1 MFTKKYFSPIGE
13 IILESDGESLTGLW
27 FSDSLDARKHSN
39 EFFESDLPIFDQT
52 KKWLDMYFSGIKPN
66 FMIPIKLGEM
76 SPFKKQ
82 VFEIM
87 SKIPYG
93 KTITYGEIAKQI
105 ARKNGIKKMSAQ
117 AVGSAV
123 GSNQICII
131 IPCHRVMGQNDNI
144 TGYGG
149 GIENKIALLKLEGL
163 DVSKYKMPK
172 NKK

>member
-1 MFTKKYFSPIGE
+1 MFTKKYLSPIGE
-13 IILESDGESLTGLW
+13 IVLESDGECLTGLW
-27 FSDSLDARKHSN
+27 FSNSLDASKHSN
-39 EFFESDLPIFDQT
+39 EFLESDLPIFDET
-52 KKWLDMYFSGIKPN
+52 TKWLDIYFSKVMPTFIP
-66 FMIPIKLGEM
+66 PIKLGEM

-87 SKIPYG
+87 SKIPFG
-93 KTITYGEIAKQI
+93 KTITYGDIAKQI
-105 ARKNGIKKMSAQ
+105 AQKNGIKKMSAQ

-149 GIENKIALLKLEGL
+149 GIENKIALLNLEGL

-172 NKK
+172 IKK